1 MKKHNGSIKCEQFN
15 DKVKQCKAQGEV
27 RIGIITLFI
36 KRKGKNMCGI
46 VGYIG
51 EKKAASV
58 LINGLKKLE
67 YRGYD
72 SAGVAV
78 FDNEDLKVI
87 KCKGRLSNL
96 ENRVNGETPE
106 GCIGIGHTRWATHG
120 EPNDINS
127 HPHISNSGKIAVVH
141 NGIIENYMK
150 LKDFLQAKGFRFVSE
165 TDTEVVAHLV
175 EYHYK
180 GDLVTAVKESID
192 ELEGSYALGVICK
205 DHPEQFVAARKDS
218 PLIVGLGKGEN
229 FIASDIPAI
238 LEYTR
243 EIYILE
249 DKEIVSLKKNE
260 VKVFN
265 ILGAEVKK
273 DVFHVTWDVASA
285 EKSGYEH
292 FMMKEM
298 CEEPKVVR
306 DTISPR
312 IKDGKI
318 VLDDIKITPEDLAG
332 IDKIYI
338 VACGTAYHAGVV
350 GKYIIEKFARIPVEV
365 DVASEFRYRDP
376 LVSDR
381 NLVII
386 ISQSGETIDTL
397 FALRESK
404 KRGARVLSVVNVVG
418 SSIARESDD
427 VLYTWAGPEIAVAST
442 KAYNTQLSALYLIAL
457 DFASKKG
464 TIEEKLYRS
473 LIDSL
478 ANLPAAIGKVL
489 ENKEQIQKFASQH
502 YNAKSIFFI
511 GRGLDYALSMEG
523 SLKLKE
529 ISYIHSEAYAGGELK
544 HGTIALIEKGTLVV
558 CPMTQDMLLEKMV
571 SNIKEVKARGAVVM
585 AITQERHTE
594 VEKAA
599 DIVVYVPDVDPM
611 VAPVVAVTPL
621 QLFAYYMAVEKG
633 CDVDKPRNLAKSVT
647 VE

>member
-1 MKKHNGSIKCEQFN
+1 
-15 DKVKQCKAQGEV
+15 
-27 RIGIITLFI
+27 
-36 KRKGKNMCGI
+36 MCGI

-51 EKKAASV
+51 ERCAAPI

-78 FDNEDLKVI
+78 FDNGALKVV
-87 KCKGRLSNL
+87 KCKGRLKCL
-96 ENRVNGETPE
+96 EEKVANETLE
-106 GCIGIGHTRWATHG
+106 GKVGIGHTRWATHG
-120 EPNDINS
+120 EPNDVNS

-141 NGIIENYMK
+141 NGIIENYIK
-150 LKDFLQAKGFRFVSE
+150 LKEFLQSKGYNFESD

-175 EYHYK
+175 DYNYK
-180 GDLVTAVKESID
+180 GDLKEAVMSTIS
-192 ELEGSYALGVICK
+192 ELEGSYALGVICS
-205 DHPEQFVAARKDS
+205 DCPDMFLAARKDS
-218 PLIVGLGKGEN
+218 PLIVGLGRGEN

-238 LEYTR
+238 LEHTR
-243 EIYILE
+243 DIYILE
-249 DKEIVSLKKNE
+249 DKEIAVLDKDN

-265 ILGAEVKK
+265 IYGTEVKK
-273 DVFHVTWDVASA
+273 EVFHVNWDVAAA
-285 EKSGYEH
+285 EKSGYKH

-298 CEEPKVVR
+298 CEEPKVLK

-318 VLDDIKITPEDLAG
+318 VLDSINIEPEYLEN
-332 IDKIYI
+332 INRIHI

-350 GKYIIEKFARIPVEV
+350 GKYLIEKLARIPVEV

-376 LVSDR
+376 LLSDKD
-381 NLVII
+381 LVII

-404 KRGARVLSVVNVVG
+404 RKGARVLSIVNVVG
-418 SSIARESDD
+418 SSIARESDE

-442 KAYNTQLSALYLIAL
+442 KAYNTQLAVLYLIAC
-457 DFASKKG
+457 DFAKKRG
-464 TIEEKLYRS
+464 TIDDEQLERIIEQLKEMPS
-473 LIDSL
+473 VVD
-478 ANLPAAIGKVL
+478 KVL
-489 ENKEQIQKFASQH
+489 QNKEAIQKFSSEH

-558 CPMTQDMLLEKMV
+558 CPMTQDDLLEKMI
-571 SNIKEVKARGAVVM
+571 SNIREVKARGAVVL
-585 AITQERHTE
+585 AITQEKNKE
-594 VEKAA
+594 VEKVA
-599 DIVVYVPDVDPM
+599 DVVIKIPDVDPL
-611 VAPVVAVTPL
+611 VAPIAAITSM
-621 QLFAYYMAVEKG
+621 QLFAYYMAVQKG